1 MKEKIQNTMSG
12 IVDDQTKER
21 EKLESA
27 YPIVK
32 TLCQQIS
39 NAIKQNLPA
48 LPEESSE
55 VPAWW
60 KNLANIAQAVNEE
73 PAKIKS
79 RAAEIEG
86 FLKGVNMT
94 ISQIE
99 DEDKKIEQA
108 ARVEKKIEDVAKK
121 ISSGDIDPDDRRK
134 VGNRPESLKTL
145 RMAQAKLSED
155 DN

>member
-1 MKEKIQNTMSG
+1 MKEKIQNTMAG

-99 DEDKKIEQA
+99 DEDEKIEQA
-108 ARVEKKIEDVAKK
+108 ARVEKKIEDVANK
-121 ISSGDIDPDDRRK
+121 ISSGDIDPDKQRK
-134 VGNRPESLKTL
+134 VGERPESLKTL